1 MTSDEPPRV
10 QAAAEAF
17 RDWVKKLELLEW
29 IPWEDDTG
37 LSIHEEPT
45 GWYQD
50 QVNPANARLEI
61 EMQRM
66 AMQQMGLAAAQK
78 SVEQLL
84 RERAEVRKAER
95 NRFIALRLLYEE
107 AGWLYDETEWQ
118 DEFDRSK
125 FRKFRDDWNWKVAE
139 LSNPYVHGPNA
150 ARWWQYEHGQALR
163 DMFSKAIGPFA
174 YPSLPGPKLRGSTV
188 EK

>member
-1 MTSDEPPRV
+1 MH
-10 QAAAEAF
+10 AAAEAF

-29 IPWEDDTG
+29 IPWEDDAG

-45 GWYQD
+45 GWYQGR
-50 QVNPANARLEI
+50 VNSANARLEI

-78 SVEQLL
+78 SIEQLL

-107 AGWLYDETEWQ
+107 AGWLYDEAEWQ

-125 FRKFRDDWNWKVAE
+125 FRKFRDDWNRKVAE
-139 LSNPYVHGPNA
+139 LSDPSVHGPKA
-150 ARWWQYEHGQALR
+150 AYWWQYDHGQGLR
-163 DMFSKAIGPFA
+163 DMFRKATGPFA
-174 YPSLPGPKLRGSTV
+174 FPSLPGPISRGSRV
-188 EK
+188 GK